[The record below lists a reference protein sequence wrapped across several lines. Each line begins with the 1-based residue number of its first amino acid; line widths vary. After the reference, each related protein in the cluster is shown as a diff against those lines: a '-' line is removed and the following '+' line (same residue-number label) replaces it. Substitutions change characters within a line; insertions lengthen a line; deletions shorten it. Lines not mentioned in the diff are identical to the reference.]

1 MQALSLPASAGLHW
15 VRDGFALLRKQ
26 LFPMMTLVL
35 VRIFAWLFVGAIPY
49 VGVLIALVLDPGLS
63 AAFMYASRDV
73 EEQRLVMPT
82 RLVSGF
88 QKEGGVAQRMLL
100 LGLAYAIAMCAVA
113 LFFALIDG
121 GEFSR
126 MMTTGDLANADPVQG
141 AAGPDLGS
149 IPASM
154 QLLMLGSVLVAM
166 LVVAAFWFAPVLVAW
181 HGVTPM
187 KAVFFSVVA
196 AWRCRGALL
205 VFALAMFFIT
215 LLTQASVAIVLTL
228 IGVPIELQVFVVLPL
243 TTAQFALFYCAAYM
257 SYLDAFGLRESGPP
271 RVDTTA

>member
-1 MQALSLPASAGLHW
+1 MQALSLPAVAGLHW

-26 LFPMMTLVL
+26 PFPMMTLVL

-49 VGVLIALVLDPGLS
+49 IGVLIALVLDPGLS

-73 EEQRLVMPT
+73 EQQRLVMPT

-88 QKEGGVAQRMLL
+88 QKEGGVAQRMLM

-121 GEFSR
+121 GEFMR
-126 MMTTGDLANADPVQG
+126 MMNTGDLANADAVQR
-141 AAGPDLGS
+141 AASPDNP
-149 IPASM
+149 IPPSM

-181 HGVTPM
+181 HGITPM
-187 KAVFFSVVA
+187 KAVFFSMVA

-215 LLTQASVAIVLTL
+215 LITQASVAIVLTVL
-228 IGVPIELQVFVVLPL
+228 GVPLEFQVFVVLPL
-243 TTAQFALFYCAAYM
+243 TTAQFALFYCAAYV

>member
-1 MQALSLPASAGLHW
+1 MQALSLPAIAGLHW

-26 LFPMMTLVL
+26 PFPMMTLVL

-49 VGVLIALVLDPGLS
+49 VGVLVALVLDPGLS

-73 EEQRLVMPT
+73 EQQRLVMPT

-88 QKEGGVAQRMLL
+88 QKEGGMAQRMLL
-100 LGLAYAIAMCAVA
+100 LGLGYAIAMCAVA

-126 MMTTGDLANADPVQG
+126 MMTTGDLANADAVQG
-141 AAGPDLGS
+141 AAAPDLV

-154 QLLMLGSVLVAM
+154 QLLMLGSVLVGM

-205 VFALAMFFIT
+205 VFALTMFFIT
-215 LLTQASVAIVLTL
+215 LLTQASVAVVLTL
-228 IGVPIELQVFVVLPL
+228 LGVPLEFQVFVVLPL
-243 TTAQFALFYCAAYM
+243 TTAQFALFYCAAYV